1 MSSVLR
7 LRALA
12 HPIRWKLMDLLES
25 EGSATATSCAVGVAE
40 SVASCSYH
48 LGILAKYGFIELVPG
63 RTGREKPWRILSSP
77 QDLTAS
83 SSDPEEELAAQA
95 AGEAFLDH
103 ELERMKSWLRRANLD
118 APEWRDASAAGGS
131 TMYVTATELLEI
143 KDEVMGL
150 LLRYEARE
158 ADAALRPAS
167 ARRARVFF
175 STSVDPSR

>member
-12 HPIRWKLMDLLES
+12 DPIRWKLMDLLES

-77 QDLTAS
+77 QYSPRVLRTPKRSLQHRRLAKRS
-83 SSDPEEELAAQA
+83 STTN
-95 AGEAFLDH
+95 
-103 ELERMKSWLRRANLD
+103 W
-118 APEWRDASAAGGS
+118 SA
-131 TMYVTATELLEI
+131 
-143 KDEVMGL
+143 
-150 LLRYEARE
+150 
-158 ADAALRPAS
+158 
-167 ARRARVFF
+167 
-175 STSVDPSR
+175 